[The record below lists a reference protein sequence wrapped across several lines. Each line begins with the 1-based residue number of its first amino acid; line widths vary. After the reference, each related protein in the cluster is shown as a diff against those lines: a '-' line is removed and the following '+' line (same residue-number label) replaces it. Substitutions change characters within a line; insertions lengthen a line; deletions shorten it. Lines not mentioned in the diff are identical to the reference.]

1 MIDHKMN
8 IQRPKRALPHYP
20 QQHTLISTLPPVSGS
35 GRSLVNSFADFYP
48 SIRHPNERI
57 ELEEGEE
64 ELQRT
69 ASEST
74 ALICT
79 KQPVKHVS
87 HTNESYLV
95 NMTHLMAHCK
105 STDRQ
110 KQNDPQSRKSSAV
123 PSTSSQSTSHTS
135 PSIPA
140 SSSSRRRSKANS
152 SSSSAINTPRK
163 ISTLSQT
170 KALMKIRAQKRP
182 RSSLDAS
189 IFSCGW
195 QLNWSALELNLSN
208 VNFIIVALCLL
219 FTVHFLFPIVGAQ
232 RLHPGKSSFFAY
244 FL

>member
-1 MIDHKMN
+1 MN

-20 QQHTLISTLPPVSGS
+20 QQHTLISTFPPVSGS
-35 GRSLVNSFADFYP
+35 GRSLVNSPADFYP
-48 SIRHPNERI
+48 TIRHPNERM
-57 ELEEGEE
+57 ELAEGEE

-69 ASEST
+69 ASESM

-79 KQPVKHVS
+79 KQPVKHVA

-105 STDRQ
+105 TTDRQ
-110 KQNDPQSRKSSAV
+110 KQNDPQPRKSSVA
-123 PSTSSQSTSHTS
+123 STSSQSTSHTS

-140 SSSSRRRSKANS
+140 SSSSSRRRSKTNSTS
-152 SSSSAINTPRK
+152 SSTISTPRK

-195 QLNWSALELNLSN
+195 RLNWSALELNLSN

-232 RLHPGKSSFFAY
+232 RLHPGKSSSFAY